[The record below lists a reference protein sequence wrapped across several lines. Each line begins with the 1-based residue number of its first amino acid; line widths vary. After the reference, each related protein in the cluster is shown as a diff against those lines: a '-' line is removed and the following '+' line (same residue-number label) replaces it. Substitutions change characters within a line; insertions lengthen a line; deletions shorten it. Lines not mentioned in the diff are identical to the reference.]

1 MLLEVC
7 EASGTIGVND
17 GMAPNKNN
25 IPADMLLHK
34 ANGNKKFAAIRVVLF
49 SIHCN
54 LNNILLP

>member
-34 ANGNKKFAAIRVVLF
+34 ANGNKKFAAICYF
-49 SIHCN
+49 
-54 LNNILLP
+54 